1 MSTTN
6 AATELEKVKE
16 ELAEIQSIIK
26 AYNSSDWD
34 SYRNGKGDWNQ
45 VFQKKY
51 RNYSMNGL
59 VEKEMILLKKELQ
72 LLIINE
78 KGQLM
83 SIDDDD
89 DVDDDD

>member
-16 ELAEIQSIIK
+16 ELAEIQSIIQ

-34 SYRNGKGDWNQ
+34 GYRNSKGDWNQ

-51 RNYSMNGL
+51 QNYSMNGL
-59 VEKEMILLKKELQ
+59 VEKEMILLKKELE
-72 LLIINE
+72 LLIIKE

-83 SIDDDD
+83 SIPL
-89 DVDDDD
+89 

>member
-6 AATELEKVKE
+6 AATELEKVKV

-34 SYRNGKGDWNQ
+34 GYRNSKGDWNQ
-45 VFQKKY
+45 VFHEKY
-51 RNYSMNGL
+51 QNYSMNGL

-72 LLIINE
+72 LLIIKE

-83 SIDDDD
+83 SDPL
-89 DVDDDD
+89 